1 MSRNSD
7 FGTFGRYTELQLD
20 EMTADQRKAYEFTV
34 GQRGEV
40 PGPYKIW
47 LQNPKLIEVMV
58 ALGAYYQGHS
68 SLSKAEIEIATN
80 LTNAKWLAGYSNYEH
95 EIIGEQDGGVQPEKE
110 QALMAGLP
118 TSFEDARQQVVYEV
132 AFALLAP

>member
-20 EMTADQRKAYEFTV
+20 EMTADQRKAYESTV

-40 PGPYKIW
+40 PEPYKIR

-58 ALGAYYQGHS
+58 PLDAYYQGHS

-80 LTNAKWLAGYSNYEH
+80 LTNARWLAGYSNYEH
-95 EIIGEQDGGVQPEKE
+95 EIIVE
-110 QALMAGLP
+110 
-118 TSFEDARQQVVYEV
+118 R
-132 AFALLAP
+132 